1 MELAYGEVDTMAQQ
15 ELTSGTLACND
26 SLSQASGSF
35 GSASWVRYGPIVV
48 VTGHY
53 ATSEATTVSIG
64 TIPSPH
70 RPKEYTAVPITDG
83 GAGGYAEIGAGGIV
97 KVVSKGS
104 GTNYFSLAY
113 IAS

>member
-1 MELAYGEVDTMAQQ
+1 MPRRPFADGAPVVRH
-15 ELTSGTLACND
+15 

-35 GSASWVRYGPIVV
+35 GSASWVRHGPIVV

-53 ATSEATTVSIG
+53 ATSGATTVSIG
-64 TIPSPH
+64 AIPSPH

-83 GAGGYAEIGAGGIV
+83 GAGGYAEIGPGGIV
-97 KVVSKGS
+97 KVVSRGS

>member
-1 MELAYGEVDTMAQQ
+1 MPRRPFADGAPVVRH
-15 ELTSGTLACND
+15 